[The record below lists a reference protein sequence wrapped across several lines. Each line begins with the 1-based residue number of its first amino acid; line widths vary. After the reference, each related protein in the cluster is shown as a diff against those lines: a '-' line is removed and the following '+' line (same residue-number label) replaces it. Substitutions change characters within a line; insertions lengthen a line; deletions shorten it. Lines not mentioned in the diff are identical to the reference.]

1 MYFNTNHNPYEKVTE
16 YRRKLRAWERAAK
29 ALTAAQIAV
38 ARAED
43 IENEGGAGKVKM
55 VSSF

>member
-1 MYFNTNHNPYEKVTE
+1 MLAGE

-29 ALTAAQIAV
+29 ALTAAQVAV

-43 IENEGGAGKVKM
+43 IENEGGNTGKVKM
-55 VSSF
+55 VVPF